1 MGHAAMVAAL
11 LCVAVP
17 AWAYTPTVSGSGLQV
32 RWPGGFK
39 FNLAGNPRNAT
50 GLPSQLLRDATVQG
64 LQRWQTASQ
73 GATRFDYWQG
83 EDTAIYEPNSEYN
96 GLSSIYFASNQ
107 RGSGTPVSPNVLGI
121 TQVWYNTSNGAILEA
136 DIILNDRDYE
146 FTNNPRD
153 TSGPGS
159 ISSPAFSSHRTRVY
173 LGNVITHE
181 IGHAFGLSHSGAM
194 QATMLYMES
203 PEQARLGCDDISGI
217 GSIYPNATS
226 RALERAAIQGSV
238 RNNLGSPVLGAQVTA
253 ISARRGTVL
262 ATALTEHGGNYTL
275 RGLEPGSYFLMA
287 EPFFAGP
294 SALPA
299 FYAGLEN
306 ACPPGQIFNRAF
318 LNQGASN
325 ALLEVGTAPGGISSA
340 PQITVSCTGSR
351 GGASVAEN
359 ALSSSSSTAPVTFN
373 PATSG
378 TFFGYVDR
386 LDSGTKYFS
395 LREISGTLEIKALSY
410 SLYSPTRTQLS
421 LRDTRGNAIN
431 ARRLDR
437 AYEGNSGFTDLDSSL
452 SVQNL
457 PLGDYV
463 LAVSGTP
470 VSSSSYPGGQVPVDS
485 VPFVVL
491 TGVQNP
497 AALTMTDIFP
507 PNSRCAVSENFGP
520 YTSPPGDPPRST
532 LLEEDSVGF
541 CGSIQNRSS
550 SNHGTPLSAIIGW
563 FMPYVLALAIVRR
576 LRSRPHPVILTV
588 R

>member
-1 MGHAAMVAAL
+1 MGHAALVAAL
-11 LCVAVP
+11 LCVAFP
-17 AWAYTPTVSGSGLQV
+17 AWAYTPTVSGSGMQV
-32 RWPGGFK
+32 RWPSGFK

-64 LQRWQTASQ
+64 LQRWQAASQ
-73 GATRFDYWQG
+73 GATPFDYWQG
-83 EDTAIYEPNSEYN
+83 EDAAVYEPNSEYN
-96 GLSSIYFASNQ
+96 GLSSIYFASNE
-107 RGSGTPVSPNVLGI
+107 RGGSTPVSPNVLGI

-159 ISSPAFSSHRTRVY
+159 ISSPEFSPRRPRVY
-173 LGNVITHE
+173 LSNVITHE
-181 IGHAFGLSHSGAM
+181 LGHAFGLSHSGAM

-217 GSIYPNATS
+217 GSIYPNASS
-226 RALERAAIQGSV
+226 RALERAAIQGNV
-238 RNNLGSPVLGAQVTA
+238 RNDLGSPVLGAQVTA
-253 ISARRGTVL
+253 VSARRGTVL
-262 ATALTEHGGNYTL
+262 ATALTDHGGNYNL

-306 ACPPGQIFNRAF
+306 ACPPGQIFSRSF
-318 LNQGASN
+318 LTQSTSN
-325 ALLEVGTAPGGISSA
+325 ALLEIGAGPGSTSPA
-340 PQITVSCTGSR
+340 PQITVACTRPR

-359 ALSSSSSTAPVTFN
+359 VLSSSFSTAPIAFN
-373 PATSG
+373 PAASG
-378 TFFGYVDR
+378 AVFGYVDR
-386 LDSGTKYFS
+386 LDRGTKYVS
-395 LREISGTLEIKALSY
+395 LSGVGGNLEIKALSY
-410 SLYSPTRTQLS
+410 SLYSPMRTQLS
-421 LRDTRGNAIN
+421 LSDTRRNIIN
-431 ARRLDR
+431 TRRLDR
-437 AYEGNSGFTDLDSSL
+437 AFEGNSGFTDLDSSL

-463 LAVSGTP
+463 LAISGTP
-470 VSSSSYPGGQVPVDS
+470 VSSSSYPGGQGPIDS

-497 AALTMTDIFP
+497 TALTMIDIFP
-507 PNSRCAVSENFGP
+507 PNSRCAVSESFGP